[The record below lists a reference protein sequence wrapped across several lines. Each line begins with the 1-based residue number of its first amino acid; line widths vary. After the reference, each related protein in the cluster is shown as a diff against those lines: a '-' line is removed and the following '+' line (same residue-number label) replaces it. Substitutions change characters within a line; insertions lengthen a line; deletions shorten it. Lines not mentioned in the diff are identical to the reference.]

1 MSTRTRLTVGFLLAA
16 CSVGCMT
23 AQRVGDRAWR
33 DGDFAAAAVAYE
45 ELAATGPTAL
55 AAAPELA
62 FRLALAH
69 AVPGHQASD
78 LARARALL
86 APLLAEPVYRP
97 SASALLA
104 VIAELDALR
113 SDHHA
118 LASGVAVGDDR
129 LRQCEEGAATCD
141 HLLAEERRLREQLAT
156 SNDELRAR
164 VAALEAS
171 ESELAARLQQ
181 LADELAAIKRI
192 DLERTP

>member
-1 MSTRTRLTVGFLLAA
+1 
-16 CSVGCMT
+16 MT
-23 AQRVGDRAWR
+23 SQGIGDHAWR
-33 DGDFAAAAVAYE
+33 DGDFATAAAAYE
-45 ELAATGPTAL
+45 ELAATSPTAL

-69 AVPGHQASD
+69 AVPGHPASD

-86 APLLAEPVYRP
+86 APLINDPVHRS
-97 SASALLA
+97 SATALLA

-113 SDHHA
+113 SDHLA
-118 LASGVAVGDDR
+118 LTTGVTVSDDW
-129 LRQCEEGAATCD
+129 LRQCEENAATCD
-141 HLLAEERRLREQLAT
+141 HLLDEERRLREQLAT

-164 VAALEAS
+164 VVALEAS
-171 ESELAARLQQ
+171 EGELAARLQQ